1 MEGGTTWSDD
11 EFDYNRKGAG
21 VFPSY
26 LELVD
31 ENDKESNFVSID
43 SVLPEDILERILAY
57 LPLACIFRACCVC
70 KKWNEIVHSRRF
82 MLNIAGIFSQKPW
95 YFMFTSSDEPIGY
108 AYDPVLRKWYGFEL
122 PYIETLS
129 WFISSSCGLVC
140 IMDNDSRTD
149 LCVCN
154 PLSKNYKKIEEPLGH
169 KSSAYNAL
177 AFSVDSSSHIYTVA
191 LVRSKQASED
201 YVHWDISIHVYCSKS
216 MTWVSPVTEN
226 LAGWRGGSDSTICDG
241 VLFFLVHYTGGI
253 DRTQN
258 RHRLLTY
265 KLNDQSSN
273 DKLMETFVEVPC
285 FLTCGRLM
293 NLKDKLVMVGG
304 IGRQDQSGIIR
315 GIGIWVLKG
324 REWEEVSRMPHK
336 FFQGF
341 GELDDVFASSGS
353 GDLIYIQTYGATALL
368 TFDLSLKQWNWS
380 QKCPVTKRYPL
391 QLFTGF
397 CFEPRI
403 EISP

>member
-11 EFDYNRKGAG
+11 EFDHNRKDSG

-31 ENDKESNFVSID
+31 EDDKESNHVSID
-43 SVLPEDILERILAY
+43 SVIPDDLLERILTS
-57 LPLACIFRACCVC
+57 LPLECIFKACCVC

-82 MLNIAGIFSQKPW
+82 MLNIAGILSQKPW

-108 AYDPVLRKWYGFEL
+108 AYDPMLRKWYSFEL
-122 PYIETLS
+122 PYIETRN

-140 IMDNDSRTD
+140 IMDNDSRIE

-154 PLSKNYKKIEEPLGH
+154 PLTRNYKKLEEPLGH
-169 KSSAYNAL
+169 KFSDYSAL
-177 AFSVDSSSHIYTVA
+177 AFSVDSSSHSYTVA

-201 YVHWDISIHVYCSKS
+201 FVHWDISIHVYCSES
-216 MTWVSPVTEN
+216 MMWVSPVTEN
-226 LAGWRGGSDSTICDG
+226 VAGWRGGGDSAICDG
-241 VLFFLVHYTGGI
+241 VLYFLVHNTRGM
-253 DRTQN
+253 DWTQN
-258 RHRLLTY
+258 RNGLLTY
-265 KLNDQSSN
+265 ELNNQSSN
-273 DKLMETFVEVPC
+273 GKLIDTLVEVPC
-285 FLTCGRLM
+285 CLTCGRLM
-293 NLKDKLVMVGG
+293 NIKDELVMVGG
-304 IGRQDQSGIIR
+304 IGRRDRPGIIK

-341 GELDDVFASSGS
+341 GEFDDVFASCGS
-353 GDLIYIQTYGATALL
+353 GDLIYIQSYGATALL
-368 TFDLSLKQWNWS
+368 MFDMNLKQWNWS
-380 QKCPVTKRYPL
+380 QKCPVTKRFPL

-397 CFEPRI
+397 CFQPRL
-403 EISP
+403 ELSP